1 MGRIGCPHGCP
12 LDYHDETCPTSVR
25 QVEQD
30 RQRQDE
36 PRMRAAARELYDL
49 GYQAGYLAAMQDVQL
64 AELRKTTIRVE
75 RTDQP

>member
-1 MGRIGCPHGCP
+1 
-12 LDYHDETCPTSVR
+12 
-25 QVEQD
+25 
-30 RQRQDE
+30 
-36 PRMRAAARELYDL
+36 MRAAARELYDL